1 MHQNVVQFEPTQKIE
16 PFSCAL
22 FHSLFGYSMGCLTL
36 NIKCLHVTMAKEL
49 HRSHLSAI
57 YWNILANV
65 FVAVDTITL
74 YIL

>member
-1 MHQNVVQFEPTQKIE
+1 MHQHVVQFEPTQKIE
-16 PFSCAL
+16 PFSCVL
-22 FHSLFGYSMGCLTL
+22 FHSLFGISMGRSAL

-49 HRSHLSAI
+49 HRSAI

-74 YIL
+74 